1 MSLNL
6 IGLVIGLFI
15 VPAWLL
21 LEGHGLRRRSK
32 RTRRVFWGGVLGH
45 TIGIAPM
52 TMAAIMPA
60 ELWGADDP
68 LRVFLVY
75 WALVAGT
82 LLGVLIGF
90 LRPVRG
96 VGA

>member
-21 LEGHGLRRRSK
+21 QEGHGLRRRSN
-32 RTRRVFWGGVLGH
+32 RLRQVFLGGVFGHILGLV
-45 TIGIAPM
+45 TM
-52 TMAAIMPA
+52 TLAALNPA
-60 ELWGADDP
+60 EVWGTDDP

-82 LLGVLIGF
+82 LLGVLIGL
-90 LRPVRG
+90 LRSVR
-96 VGA
+96 